1 MYVMKM
7 INIVLGHFCGKFI
20 TYLETKL
27 SCGEWRVVWRRYQ
40 TYFISEHKLCYFLV
54 IFKGAARLC
63 SKKIWIWREL
73 TGSPLTC
80 EIQVVQ
86 HKYDFWVRVF
96 FALATGC
103 EALCSIKTAIFL
115 KFYSICIL
123 VIHSNRWKHDSQNC
137 IIITIIL
144 LFFQNISNLKACLP

>member
-1 MYVMKM
+1 MYVVKM
-7 INIVLGHFCGKFI
+7 INIVLGRFCGKFI

-27 SCGEWRVVWRRYQ
+27 SCGRWGGVVWRRYQ

-54 IFKGAARLC
+54 IFRGTVRLC

-80 EIQVVQ
+80 EIQGAQ
-86 HKYDFWVRVF
+86 HKYDFWVRVS

-103 EALCSIKTAIFL
+103 
-115 KFYSICIL
+115 
-123 VIHSNRWKHDSQNC
+123 
-137 IIITIIL
+137 
-144 LFFQNISNLKACLP
+144 